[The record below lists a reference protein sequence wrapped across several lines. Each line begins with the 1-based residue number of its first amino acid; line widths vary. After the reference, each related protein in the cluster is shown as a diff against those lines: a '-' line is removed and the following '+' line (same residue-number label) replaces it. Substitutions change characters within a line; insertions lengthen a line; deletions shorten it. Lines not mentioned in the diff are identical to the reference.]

1 MNLGP
6 TEHETQSGAEVIRK
20 RNPGALLAAFAAMV
34 GMCLPAKASAED
46 TPIAADQSAD
56 SSARPSIELPVK
68 ADLKMVREAAKRKQ
82 PLVLGSGMNG
92 LFLREAFTRSTYTA
106 TDTTFSATAAAQSL
120 VYANYMDL
128 GQALVRS
135 DRSQLSEHLGGGSTG
150 FDGQLLVESAVGV
163 RWPLAG
169 AHGPLLR
176 LGARGWLQGND
187 DFYSSLIELP
197 TLHAGYHLFKRGLL
211 MQVAARGGVALIG
224 RFRTADASARKLGES
239 FVWGGHAT
247 VHVERALLSAEWS
260 RIEVQSGP
268 VTVARV
274 QLCGSAHWLLLCGN
288 LERHAERADPPPGSG
303 PVLERRAVVAGLSLG
318 VGQSIEPRIAVAH

>member
-1 MNLGP
+1 M
-6 TEHETQSGAEVIRK
+6 IRK
-20 RNPGALLAAFAAMV
+20 RKPRVLLAALAATLV
-34 GMCLPAKASAED
+34 GMCLPARASAEE
-46 TPIAADQSAD
+46 TPVAADESAD
-56 SSARPSIELPVK
+56 SSTRPSIGLPVK
-68 ADLKMVREAAKRKQ
+68 AELKMVREAAKRKQ

-106 TDTTFSATAAAQSL
+106 TDTAFSATAAAKSL

-135 DRSQLSEHLGGGSTG
+135 DRSQLSAHLGGGSTG
-150 FDGQLLVESAVGV
+150 FDGQLLVESAVGL

-176 LGARGWLQGND
+176 LGARGWMQGND
-187 DFYSSLIELP
+187 DFYSSLVELP
-197 TLHAGYHLFKRGLL
+197 TLYAGYHLFKRGVL
-211 MQVAARGGVALIG
+211 MEVAARGGVALIG
-224 RFRTADASARKLGES
+224 RFRAADASARRLGES
-239 FVWGGHAT
+239 FVWGGHGT

-260 RIEVQSGP
+260 RIEVQTGP

-288 LERHAERADPPPGSG
+288 MERHSERLDPTPGGG
-303 PVLERRAVVAGLSLG
+303 PMRERRALVAGLSLG
-318 VGQSIEPRIAVAH
+318 VGQNIEPRIAVAH